1 MNSKARIACAT
12 VFSASVFA
20 APVAFAQSSSDR
32 DASGPYIKG
41 SYGGYKSHG
50 GDFDDSNDLYGAG
63 LGYQFNEF
71 FALEA
76 NYVDFGKFGKDDTK
90 AKLKGGALV
99 AIGRLPVT
107 DSFGVYAKAGAF
119 AAALDVD
126 AFNES
131 ETYDEVSPVVGAGVD
146 FRITEHLTTFLEYN
160 RYNVDIDENDFN
172 GQLNN
177 DGPDFDTAQVGLK
190 FQF

>member
-1 MNSKARIACAT
+1 MNYKARIACAT
-12 VFSASVFA
+12 VLSASVFA
-20 APVAFAQSSSDR
+20 APAAFAQGSTDR
-32 DASGPYIKG
+32 DEAGPYIKG
-41 SYGGYKSHG
+41 SYGGYKAHG
-50 GDFDDSNDLYGAG
+50 GEFDDSNDLYGAG
-63 LGYQFNEF
+63 LGYQFNQF

-76 NYVDFGKFGKDDTK
+76 NYVDFGNFGKDDTR

-126 AFNES
+126 AFNED
-131 ETYDEVSPVVGAGVD
+131 ETYDDVSPVIGAGVD
-146 FRITEHLTTFLEYN
+146 FRITDHLTTFLEYN
-160 RYNVDIDENDFN
+160 RYNVDIDKKDFHNNLSNDN
-172 GQLNN
+172 
-177 DGPDFDTAQVGLK
+177 PEFDTAQVGLK